1 MTNYDILIPTAVMAL
16 LRHEESVRGIA
27 DRFGVTECEVLTW
40 RDLFVVAG
48 VVALTG
54 YRRATKSLWPER
66 GPTGTSTYDPSERRF
81 ADEMYMWAPAPTG
94 TGTPEHVHPTEEPVP
109 DPDVRHDDNFNRTI
123 PRPTSRRRQAQRAPR
138 PARRHK

>member
-16 LRHEESVRGIA
+16 LRGDDSVRGIA

-48 VVALTG
+48 VVALTH
-54 YRRATKSLWPER
+54 YRRHSKSLWPQG
-66 GPTGTSTYDPSERRF
+66 GPTGTTGDPCEQSTSQF
-81 ADEMYMWAPAPTG
+81 AGEMEMWAPAPT
-94 TGTPEHVHPTEEPVP
+94 TTPLPEEPTPEP
-109 DPDVRHDDNFNRTI
+109 DPDVHNNNNFNRTNS
-123 PRPTSRRRQAQRAPR
+123 RPTSRRRQAPRAPR